1 MKSIIL
7 SVAAALMLWGS
18 SAMTSQAD
26 AQYVRYN
33 RGYSSTTRYY
43 NRGYSNGSRYYSGYR
58 GGYYAPQTYYRPS
71 YGGNYGNGYYGNGYY
86 GNSYYGNGYYGSGY
100 GNSYYGGG
108 YNQPGVSIGV
118 GRGRIGIGF

>member
-7 SVAAALMLWGS
+7 SIAAALMLWGS

-33 RGYSSTTRYY
+33 RGYYGGSYAPRYY
-43 NRGYSNGSRYYSGYR
+43 NRGYYAPRYYSGYR
-58 GGYYAPQTYYRPS
+58 GNYRP
-71 YGGNYGNGYYGNGYY
+71 YY
-86 GNSYYGNGYYGSGY
+86 NSYYYGRPYYGGYY

-108 YNQPGVSIGV
+108 YYRPGVSVGV
-118 GRGRIGIGF
+118 GPARVGVGF